1 MKSRQKREE
10 YYAKLMKE
18 IPKTYN
24 EKDATFKN
32 VQKTIVYLFS
42 TSEHWFTIK
51 GGGEFTFCFFKYKKS
66 KGTSKILLSQDFSYV
81 KAAGIFR

>member
-1 MKSRQKREE
+1 MLSIKIPEKDMKSRQKREE

-24 EKDATFKN
+24 EKDAIFKN

-42 TSEHWFTIK
+42 TSEH
-51 GGGEFTFCFFKYKKS
+51 
-66 KGTSKILLSQDFSYV
+66 
-81 KAAGIFR
+81 